1 MNWSILD
8 RLCEKL
14 VRKSRG
20 LLCAKPGLFST
31 FAFHPKSWIMYISN
45 IKLKNWR
52 NFREVDVDLQTRVFI
67 IGPNAS
73 GKSNLLDAFRFL
85 RDIVRLGGGLQ
96 EAVMLRGGVSKIR
109 CLAARNKTDVKIEV
123 IIAEDNG
130 NPIWQY
136 DIGFTQKGGG
146 IADLKAEIQYERV
159 ADLRKAKVLINRPDE
174 NDTND
179 PELLKCT
186 RLQSSTSSVCC

>member
-1 MNWSILD
+1 
-8 RLCEKL
+8 
-14 VRKSRG
+14 
-20 LLCAKPGLFST
+20 
-31 FAFHPKSWIMYISN
+31 MYISN

-159 ADLRKAKVLINRPDE
+159 ADLRKAKVLIN
-174 NDTND
+174 
-179 PELLKCT
+179 
-186 RLQSSTSSVCC
+186 